1 MFPVVSPLAID
12 PAHPFP
18 FIPNLG
24 FSLAVELARV
34 SDGRRLEA
42 LLPIPGQLARFVAL
56 PGGARFLRLE
66 DLLLMNLDRLFPGY
80 SDAGHCAFRVL
91 RDSDLEVEDEAEDL
105 VREFEHALKRRRRG
119 QVVRLK
125 MTAGATDSLYFRALG
140 VPSSGVSSLFMKAQD
155 GFAHG
160 LNERGPVAGIAASL
174 AQWDSVVRAL
184 AK

>member
-1 MFPVVSPLAID
+1 MPD
-12 PAHPFP
+12 PADLSPSLMRAWLHRHPSGAGP
-18 FIPNLG
+18 THVHGANLG

-42 LLPIPGQLARFVAL
+42 LLPIPGQLARFIAL

-80 SDAGHCAFRVL
+80 SDVGHCAFRVL

-119 QVVRLK
+119 QVVRL
-125 MTAGATDSLYFRALG
+125 
-140 VPSSGVSSLFMKAQD
+140 
-155 GFAHG
+155 
-160 LNERGPVAGIAASL
+160 
-174 AQWDSVVRAL
+174 VR
-184 AK
+184 